1 MKKISFV
8 IPVYNNEDSLA
19 LLYQKLTEICDELS
33 YSYCFEMIFVNDG
46 SKDTSWEI
54 IKQIASQ
61 DERVQAISFTRNFG
75 HQIALRACYDN
86 ATGDAVISLDADLQD
101 PPALVKDMI
110 AKWESGACIVYARR
124 RSRNDGFWKDF
135 TASCYYKLLYLV
147 SDVAIPQH
155 VGEFRLIDKKVLEQI
170 QLCRERACYL
180 RGIVAWTGFSHAY
193 VTFDRKEREAGVSGY
208 GWAKLLKLAF
218 DGLSGFSL
226 FPLRIAAFMGI
237 FVILTGSLM
246 FLYIAWDALSHGVYY
261 PLFKWLVTVV
271 YIFMGVQFLLM
282 WLLGEYIGRMYD
294 QQRNR
299 PLYITEE
306 TMGTKFKGN

>member
-8 IPVYNNEDSLA
+8 VPVYNNEESLL
-19 LLYQKLTEICDELS
+19 LLYKKLTEICGQLS
-33 YSYCFEMIFVNDG
+33 SHYSFEMVFVNDG
-46 SKDTSWEI
+46 SKDGSWEI
-54 IKQIASQ
+54 IKQIAAC
-61 DERVQAISFTRNFG
+61 DERVQALSFTRNFG

-110 AKWESGACIVYARR
+110 AKWENGACIVYARR

-135 TASCYYKLLYLV
+135 TASCYYKLLYSV

-193 VTFDRKEREAGVSGY
+193 VTFDRQEREQGVSGY
-208 GWAKLLKLAF
+208 NWAKLFKLAF

-226 FPLRIAAFMGI
+226 FPLRIAAFMGF
-237 FVILTGSLM
+237 FVIFTGSLM
-246 FLYIAWDALSHGVYY
+246 FLYIAWDAFSHGVTY
-261 PLFKWLVTVV
+261 PLFKWLVTII

-299 PLYITEE
+299 PLYITQE
-306 TMGTKFKGN
+306 TMGTKFGEK

>member
-8 IPVYNNEDSLA
+8 VPVYNNEESLS
-19 LLYQKLTEICDELS
+19 LLYQKLTEIADELADS
-33 YSYCFEMIFVNDG
+33 YACEMIFVNDG
-46 SKDTSWEI
+46 SKDGSWEI
-54 IKQIASQ
+54 IKQITAY
-61 DERVQAISFTRNFG
+61 DARVQALSFTRNFG

-110 AKWESGACIVYARR
+110 AQWEKGACIVYARR
-124 RSRNDGFWKDF
+124 RSRNDGFWKDL
-135 TASCYYKLLYLV
+135 TASCYYKLLHLV

-155 VGEFRLIDKKVLEQI
+155 VGDFRLIDKKVLEQI

-193 VTFDRKEREAGVSGY
+193 VTFDRQEREAGVSGY
-208 GWAKLLKLAF
+208 SWAKLLKLAF

-226 FPLRIAAFMGI
+226 FPLRIAAFVGF
-237 FVILTGSLM
+237 FVIFTGSLM
-246 FLYIAWDALSHGVYY
+246 FTYIVFDAFIHGVRY
-261 PLFKWLVTVV
+261 PLFKWLVTII

-299 PLYITEE
+299 PLYITDE
-306 TMGTKFKGN
+306 TMGTKFGGK